1 VKSRI
6 FFPHNKLNPTVF
18 FPAFRRIVIG
28 QWLQTTHP
36 HGIESLLVNI
46 SLDNFLPDRK
56 SAVGG
61 KAHVVVWFPRIV
73 GVAFDAKKK
82 VGMTVH
88 HRDNAVDFWLG
99 RIV

>member
-36 HGIESLLVNI
+36 HGIESLFVNI
-46 SLDNFLPDRK
+46 SFDNFCPDRK
-56 SAVGG
+56 CAKALVEGG
-61 KAHVVVWFPRIV
+61 AARLEQVPH
-73 GVAFDAKKK
+73 
-82 VGMTVH
+82 
-88 HRDNAVDFWLG
+88 LG
-99 RIV
+99 SLLG